1 MVSSRTSTFSSVVG
15 SGVGTDDVSHWQ
27 SLLAT
32 FIVDSASALG
42 HPYFYLLRT
51 NTKWS
56 LCLLSGLSPIHYSS
70 LLLECQ
76 LVRIRKNPADGS
88 RQVMFD
94 RTKWIAFLERYELHG
109 ANGKGGCS
117 EVTDGFIVHAAVFG
131 DNQCDPGTY
140 KATKMALLR
149 VGKVRPG
156 KCPPSN
162 TAINSGDEPPR
173 VTHAMRAVKMKFIE
187 ATIRLLVVD
196 EAKHEDVFAVERWV
210 LMSQN
215 TVTVNTNSTKRKYGE
230 DGLPNETPTTPS
242 TPSMKTPTKILPRLR
257 RHTISFHLRQNVIL
271 YLGSSRSSH
280 SSILVYCSVEHV

>member
-1 MVSSRTSTFSSVVG
+1 
-15 SGVGTDDVSHWQ
+15 
-27 SLLAT
+27 
-32 FIVDSASALG
+32 
-42 HPYFYLLRT
+42 
-51 NTKWS
+51 
-56 LCLLSGLSPIHYSS
+56 
-70 LLLECQ
+70 
-76 LVRIRKNPADGS
+76 
-88 RQVMFD
+88 MFD
-94 RTKWIAFLERYELHG
+94 RTKWIAFLDRYELRG

-173 VTHAMRAVKMKFIE
+173 VTHAMQAVKMKFIE

-196 EAKHEDVFAVERWV
+196 EAKHEDVFAVEWWV

-215 TVTVNTNSTKRKYGE
+215 TVTVNTSNTKRKYDE
-230 DGLPNETPTTPS
+230 DGLPNETPTTPF
-242 TPSMKTPTKILPRLR
+242 TPSMKTTIHHSTTITPTFNIIPSPPECHPLSQEFPILS
-257 RHTISFHLRQNVIL
+257 SFNPGLLQPV
-271 YLGSSRSSH
+271 
-280 SSILVYCSVEHV
+280 V

>member
-1 MVSSRTSTFSSVVG
+1 
-15 SGVGTDDVSHWQ
+15 
-27 SLLAT
+27 
-32 FIVDSASALG
+32 
-42 HPYFYLLRT
+42 
-51 NTKWS
+51 
-56 LCLLSGLSPIHYSS
+56 
-70 LLLECQ
+70 
-76 LVRIRKNPADGS
+76 
-88 RQVMFD
+88 MFD
-94 RTKWIAFLERYELHG
+94 RTKWIAFLERYELRG

-131 DNQCDPGTY
+131 DNQCDPCTY
-140 KATKMALLR
+140 KATKMALLC

-196 EAKHEDVFAVERWV
+196 DVKHEDVFAVEWWV

-215 TVTVNTNSTKRKYGE
+215 TVTVNTSNTKRKYDE

-242 TPSMKTPTKILPRLR
+242 TPSMKTPTQHSTTITPTSNIIPSPPECHPLSQEFLILS
-257 RHTISFHLRQNVIL
+257 SFNPGLLQPV
-271 YLGSSRSSH
+271 
-280 SSILVYCSVEHV
+280 V